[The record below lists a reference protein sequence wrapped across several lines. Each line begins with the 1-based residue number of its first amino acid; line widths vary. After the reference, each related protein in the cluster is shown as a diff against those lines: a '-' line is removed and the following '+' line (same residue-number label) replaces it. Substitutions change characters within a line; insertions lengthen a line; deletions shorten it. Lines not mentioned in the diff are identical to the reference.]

1 MSVFVRTT
9 SGVILE
15 MDVPDKGHAL
25 DRWNEAIEKGDLTV
39 IPHAEW
45 VTRPNG
51 SRYLV
56 VPSAEATEATPK
68 KAPKAKTTEA
78 TAEVENPEG

>member
-25 DRWNEAIEKGDLTV
+25 DRWNEAIKKGDLTV

-51 SRYLV
+51 SRHLV
-56 VPSAEATEATPK
+56 VPQPAEDAPK
-68 KAPKAKTTEA
+68 KAAKAKTTEA
-78 TAEVENPEG
+78 PAEVENPEG